1 MSLVIR
7 IDQLK
12 RKLIA
17 EVIDRE
23 GGYVNHPA
31 DRGGPTNWGITI
43 AVARRHG
50 YNGDMRALTRPQA
63 AAIYAADY
71 WHSLKLDE
79 VAQFSTDLALVL
91 FDFGVNS
98 GPGRAAEY
106 LQRQL
111 NVLNNRGKFYR
122 DIAVDGAFGNASMT
136 ALRGFAAARGDGGLE
151 VLAHTVNAE
160 RIVFCRGLAERS
172 ESQEAFTYGWFRRV
186 VELLS
191 HVLRQQPVPSSWLN
205 EIVAVPRGGVL

>member
-1 MSLVIR
+1 MNQVIT

-17 EVIDRE
+17 EVIERE

-50 YNGDMRALTRPQA
+50 YTGDMRSLPRSTA
-63 AAIYAADY
+63 AAIYAANY
-71 WHSLKLDE
+71 WHSLCLDDIAE
-79 VAQFSTDLALVL
+79 LSTDLALVL

-111 NVLNNRGKFYR
+111 NVLNNRGKFYP
-122 DIAVDGAFGNASMT
+122 DIKVDGSIGPATLAVLKTYESV
-136 ALRGFAAARGDGGLE
+136 RGKQGLY
-151 VLAHTVNAE
+151 VLSHVVNAE
-160 RIVFCRGLAERS
+160 RIVFCRGLAERK

-186 VELLS
+186 VDLLS
-191 HVLRQQPVPSSWLN
+191 NVLRQQPVPSEWLN
-205 EIVAVPRGGVL
+205 EVAAVPQGGVL

>member
-1 MSLVIR
+1 MSIS
-7 IDQLK
+7 IDELK

-50 YNGDMRALTRPQA
+50 YTGDMRALPRSTA

-71 WHSLKLDE
+71 WHSLRLDE
-79 VAQFSTDLALVL
+79 VAAFSTDLALVL

-111 NVLNNRGKFYR
+111 NVLNNRGKFYA
-122 DIAVDGAFGNASMT
+122 DIKVDGALGSASMA
-136 ALRGFAAARGDGGLE
+136 ALRGFVAARGAGGLE
-151 VLAHTVNAE
+151 VLAHTTNAE
-160 RIVFCRGLAERS
+160 RIVFCRGLAERN

-191 HVLRQQPVPSSWLN
+191 NVLRQQPVPSSWLN

>member
-1 MSLVIR
+1 MSIEE
-7 IDQLK
+7 LK

-23 GGYVNHPA
+23 GGYSNRSE

-43 AVARRHG
+43 AVARENG
-50 YNGDMRALTRPQA
+50 YTGDMRALPRSTA
-63 AAIYAADY
+63 AAIYAGVY

-79 VAQFSTDLALVL
+79 VAELSTDLALVL

-111 NVLNNRGKFYR
+111 NVLNNRGQLYP
-122 DIAVDGAFGNASMT
+122 DIAVDRAFGNESMK
-136 ALRGFAAARGDGGLE
+136 ALKGFVAARGQGGLE
-151 VLAHTVNAE
+151 VLAHAVNAE

-172 ESQEAFTYGWFRRV
+172 EDQETFTYGWFKRV

-191 HVLRQQPVPSSWLN
+191 NVLRQQPVPSEWLN
-205 EIVAVPRGGVL
+205 EVAALPQGGVL

>member
-1 MSLVIR
+1 MS
-7 IDQLK
+7 IDTLK
-12 RKLIA
+12 RQLIA

-43 AVARRHG
+43 AVARHHG
-50 YNGDMRALTRPQA
+50 YTGDMRALSRQQA

-71 WHSLKLDE
+71 WHSLQLDE
-79 VAQFSTDLALVL
+79 IAAFSTDLALVL

-111 NVLNNRGKFYR
+111 NVLNNRGRFYA
-122 DIAVDGAFGNASMT
+122 DIAVDGSVGGET
-136 ALRGFAAARGDGGLE
+136 LKALAGFVAARGNGGLE
-151 VLAHTVNAE
+151 VLAHTINAE

-191 HVLRQQPVPSSWLN
+191 NVLQQQPVPSHWLN
-205 EIVAVPRGGVL
+205 EIAAVPRGGVL

>member
-1 MSLVIR
+1 MSIS
-7 IDQLK
+7 IDELK

-17 EVIDRE
+17 EVIERE
-23 GGYVNHPA
+23 GGYVNRSE

-43 AVARRHG
+43 AVAREHG
-50 YNGDMRALTRPQA
+50 YTGDMRVLPRSTA

-71 WHSLKLDE
+71 WHSLRLDD
-79 VAQFSTDLALVL
+79 VAQLSTDLALVL

-111 NVLNNRGKFYR
+111 NVLNNRGQFYA
-122 DIAVDGAFGNASMT
+122 DIKVDRAFGNASMT

-151 VLAHTVNAE
+151 ILAHTVNAE
-160 RIVFCRGLAERS
+160 RIVFCRGIAERS
-172 ESQEAFTYGWFRRV
+172 EDQETFTYGWFRRV

-191 HVLRQQPVPSSWLN
+191 NVLQQQPVPSHWLN
-205 EIVAVPRGGVL
+205 EIAAVPRGGVL

>member
-1 MSLVIR
+1 MS
-7 IDQLK
+7 IDTLK
-12 RKLIA
+12 RQLIA

-50 YNGDMRALTRPQA
+50 YTGDMRALSRQQA

-71 WHSLKLDE
+71 WHSLQLDE
-79 VAQFSTDLALVL
+79 IAAFSTDLALVL

-111 NVLNNRGKFYR
+111 NVLNNRGRFYA
-122 DIAVDGAFGNASMT
+122 DIAVDGSVGPATLAVLKSYESV
-136 ALRGFAAARGDGGLE
+136 RGKQGLS
-151 VLAHTVNAE
+151 VLSHVVNAE

-172 ESQEAFTYGWFRRV
+172 ESQEAFTYGWFKRV

-191 HVLRQQPVPSSWLN
+191 NVLQQQPVPSHWLN
-205 EIVAVPRGGVL
+205 EIAAVPRGGVL

>member
-1 MSLVIR
+1 MI
-7 IDQLK
+7 IDELK

-23 GGYVNHPA
+23 GGYVNHAA

-43 AVARRHG
+43 AVAREYG
-50 YNGDMRALTRPQA
+50 YTGDMRSLPRSTA
-63 AAIYAADY
+63 AAIYAANY
-71 WHSLKLDE
+71 WHSLRLDD
-79 VAQFSTDLALVL
+79 VAEFSTDLALVL

-122 DIAVDGAFGNASMT
+122 DIEVDRAFGNESLK
-136 ALRGFAAARGDGGLE
+136 ALRGFAAARGDGGIE
-151 VLAHTVNAE
+151 VLAHTINAE

-191 HVLRQQPVPSSWLN
+191 SVLRQQPVPSDWLN
-205 EIVAVPRGGVL
+205 EVAAVPRGGVL

>member
-1 MSLVIR
+1 MS
-7 IDQLK
+7 IDKLK
-12 RKLIA
+12 RQLIA

-50 YNGDMRALTRPQA
+50 YTGDMRALSRAQA

-71 WHSLKLDE
+71 WHSLQLDE
-79 VAQFSTDLALVL
+79 IAAFSTDLALVL

-98 GPGRAAEY
+98 GPGRAAQF

-111 NVLNNRGKFYR
+111 NVLNNRGKFYA
-122 DIAVDGAFGNASMT
+122 DIAVDGALGAKSLV
-136 ALRGFAAARGDGGLE
+136 ALTGFAAARGNGGLE
-151 VLAHTVNAE
+151 VLAHAVNAE
-160 RIVFCRGLAERS
+160 RIVFCRELAEKN

-191 HVLRQQPVPSSWLN
+191 NVLRQQPVPSSWLN

>member
-1 MSLVIR
+1 MSIN
-7 IDQLK
+7 IDELK

-50 YNGDMRALTRPQA
+50 YTGDMRSLTRAQA

-71 WHSLKLDE
+71 WHSLRLDE
-79 VAQFSTDLALVL
+79 IAAISTDLALVL

-111 NVLNNRGKFYR
+111 NVLNNRGKFYA
-122 DIAVDGAFGNASMT
+122 DIKVDGAIGPASMS
-136 ALRGFAAARGDGGLE
+136 ALRGFVAARGAGGVE

-160 RIVFCRGLAERS
+160 RIVFCRGLAERN

-191 HVLRQQPVPSSWLN
+191 NVLQQQPVPSSWLN